1 MESMVKIRPDS
12 SPSTLPTEV
21 RSATIEVSRQEK
33 TAFPTRLRLA
43 TSMKPIKPGP
53 KATPAASVPRES
65 RIHEDLALI
74 EMVLGGSTVH
84 WHAFVDRYAGLIYSV
99 VRRQLFVEDEDE
111 VRTVFADILET
122 LYRGKLA
129 EFRGSSELST
139 WLIVVSRGKALD
151 HLRHLQGRRKHPQG
165 YESLSPF
172 EREVF
177 RLHHVEGLG
186 FDAVIHTL
194 HSAGMPANAEL
205 IAHAVLKIEGTL
217 DRHYLRRLE
226 SDAKAPALGVVS
238 GRLLDF
244 LNHMD
249 IQREG
254 SEEDPS
260 ADFLDR
266 DATERMAA
274 RVRELLSALSDEER
288 DIVRLRFEE
297 GWTAQRIA
305 EEKGLPGQRRVYTIL
320 DGVLK
325 KLRRGLGGD

>member
-1 MESMVKIRPDS
+1 
-12 SPSTLPTEV
+12 
-21 RSATIEVSRQEK
+21 
-33 TAFPTRLRLA
+33 
-43 TSMKPIKPGP
+43 MKPVKPGTRQNP
-53 KATPAASVPRES
+53 NQPSQRES
-65 RIHEDLALI
+65 RVHEDLALI

-111 VRTVFADILET
+111 VRTVFADILEA
-122 LYRGKLA
+122 LYRGKLG
-129 EFRGSSELST
+129 EFRGNSELST

-151 HLRHLQGRRKHPQG
+151 HLRHLQGRRKNPQG
-165 YESLSPF
+165 YDTLSPF

-186 FDAVIHTL
+186 FDAVIHSL
-194 HSAGMPANAEL
+194 QSAGMPANAEM

-226 SDAKAPALGVVS
+226 ADAKAPALGVVS
-238 GRLLDF
+238 GRLLEF

-249 IQREG
+249 VLREQSDEEHP
-254 SEEDPS
+254 SE
-260 ADFLDR
+260 FLDR

-274 RVRELLSALSDEER
+274 RVRELLSGLSEQER
-288 DIVRLRFEE
+288 EIVRLRYEE
-297 GWTAQRIA
+297 NWTAQRISD
-305 EEKGLPGQRRVYTIL
+305 EKGLGSQRRVYTIL
-320 DGVLK
+320 EGVLR

>member
-1 MESMVKIRPDS
+1 
-12 SPSTLPTEV
+12 
-21 RSATIEVSRQEK
+21 
-33 TAFPTRLRLA
+33 
-43 TSMKPIKPGP
+43 MKPIKPGP
-53 KATPAASVPRES
+53 RSIPASNQPQRET
-65 RIHEDLALI
+65 RVQEDLALI
-74 EMVLGGSTVH
+74 EMILGGSTVH

-99 VRRQLFVEDEDE
+99 VRRQLFVEDDDE
-111 VRTVFADILET
+111 VRTVFADILDA

-129 EFRGSSELST
+129 EFRGNSELST

-165 YESLSPF
+165 YETLSPF

-177 RLHHVEGLG
+177 RLYHVEGLG
-186 FDAVIHTL
+186 FDAVIHSL
-194 HSAGMPANAEL
+194 QSAGMPANAEM
-205 IAHAVLKIEGTL
+205 IAHAVLKIESTL
-217 DRHYLRRLE
+217 DKHYLRRLE

-249 IQREG
+249 IQREQSDDEHP
-254 SEEDPS
+254 SE
-260 ADFLDR
+260 FLDR

-274 RVRELLSALSDEER
+274 RVRELLSELSEEER

-305 EEKGLPGQRRVYTIL
+305 EEKGYSGQRRVYTVL
-320 DGVLK
+320 EGVLR
-325 KLRRGLGGD
+325 KLRKGLGRE

>member
-1 MESMVKIRPDS
+1 
-12 SPSTLPTEV
+12 
-21 RSATIEVSRQEK
+21 
-33 TAFPTRLRLA
+33 
-43 TSMKPIKPGP
+43 MKPVKPGQKHFP
-53 KATPAASVPRES
+53 VSPAQRES
-65 RIHEDLALI
+65 RVHEDLALI

-111 VRTVFADILET
+111 VRTVFADILEA

-151 HLRHLQGRRKHPQG
+151 HLRHLQGRRKNPQG
-165 YESLSPF
+165 YETLSPF

-177 RLHHVEGLG
+177 RLYHVEGLG
-186 FDAVIHTL
+186 FDAVIHSL
-194 HSAGMPANAEL
+194 QSAGMPANAEM

-226 SDAKAPALGVVS
+226 ADAKAPALGVVS
-238 GRLLDF
+238 GRLLEF

-249 IQREG
+249 VVRERTDEHQ
-254 SEEDPS
+254 SEQ
-260 ADFLDR
+260 LDR
-266 DATERMAA
+266 DDTERMAA
-274 RVRELLSALSDEER
+274 RVRELLAELSDEER

>member
-1 MESMVKIRPDS
+1 
-12 SPSTLPTEV
+12 
-21 RSATIEVSRQEK
+21 
-33 TAFPTRLRLA
+33 
-43 TSMKPIKPGP
+43 MKPVKPGP
-53 KATPAASVPRES
+53 KRVPASPEKRES

-111 VRTVFADILET
+111 VRTVFADILEV
-122 LYRGKLA
+122 LYNGKLA
-129 EFRGSSELST
+129 EFRGNSELST

-151 HLRHLQGRRKHPQG
+151 HLRHLQGRRKNPQG
-165 YESLSPF
+165 YETLSPF

-186 FDAVIHTL
+186 FDAVIHSL
-194 HSAGMPANAEL
+194 QSAGMPANAEM
-205 IAHAVLKIEGTL
+205 IAHAVLKIESTL

-226 SDAKAPALGVVS
+226 ADAKAPALGVVS
-238 GRLLDF
+238 GRLLEF

-249 IQREG
+249 IQRENDDD
-254 SEEDPS
+254 DP
-260 ADFLDR
+260 ATDFLDR

-274 RVRELLSALSDEER
+274 RVKELLKDLSDDER
-288 DIVRLRFEE
+288 EIVRLRFEE

-305 EEKGLPGQRRVYTIL
+305 DEKGLPGQRRVYTIL
-320 DGVLK
+320 DGIFR
-325 KLRRGLGGD
+325 KLRRGLGRD

>member
-1 MESMVKIRPDS
+1 
-12 SPSTLPTEV
+12 
-21 RSATIEVSRQEK
+21 
-33 TAFPTRLRLA
+33 
-43 TSMKPIKPGP
+43 MKPVKPGP
-53 KATPAASVPRES
+53 RNSPSSSAQRES
-65 RIHEDLALI
+65 RVHEDLALI

-111 VRTVFADILET
+111 VRTVFADILEA

-129 EFRGSSELST
+129 EFRGNSELST

-151 HLRHLQGRRKHPQG
+151 HLRHLQGRRKSPQG
-165 YESLSPF
+165 YDTLSPF

-186 FDAVIHTL
+186 FDAVIHSL
-194 HSAGMPANAEL
+194 QSAGMPANAEM

-238 GRLLDF
+238 GRLLEF
-244 LNHMD
+244 MNHLD
-249 IQREG
+249 IQRERADD
-254 SEEDPS
+254 DP
-260 ADFLDR
+260 AGGMLDH
-266 DATERMAA
+266 DATQRMAA
-274 RVRELLSALSDEER
+274 RVRELLAGLSDEER
-288 DIVRLRFEE
+288 EIVRLRYEE

-305 EEKGLPGQRRVYTIL
+305 EEKGLAGQRRVYTIL
-320 DGVLK
+320 DGVLR

>member
-1 MESMVKIRPDS
+1 
-12 SPSTLPTEV
+12 
-21 RSATIEVSRQEK
+21 
-33 TAFPTRLRLA
+33 
-43 TSMKPIKPGP
+43 MKPIKPGP
-53 KATPAASVPRES
+53 KQQSATPAQRES

-84 WHAFVDRYAGLIYSV
+84 WHAFIDRYAGLIYSV

-111 VRTVFADILET
+111 VRTVFADILEA

-165 YESLSPF
+165 YETLSPF

-186 FDAVIHTL
+186 FDAVIHSL
-194 HSAGMPANAEL
+194 HSAGLPANAEM

-226 SDAKAPALGVVS
+226 ADAKAPALGVVS
-238 GRLLDF
+238 GRLLEF

-249 IQREG
+249 IQREHAD
-254 SEEDPS
+254 EDQPWE
-260 ADFLDR
+260 FIDR
-266 DATERMAA
+266 AATERMAA
-274 RVRELLSALSDEER
+274 RIRELLATLSDEER
-288 DIVRLRFEE
+288 DIVRLRYEE

-305 EEKGLPGQRRVYTIL
+305 DEKGLAGQRRVYTIL
-320 DGVLK
+320 DNVLK
-325 KLRRGLGGD
+325 KLRRGLGGDGP

>member
-1 MESMVKIRPDS
+1 
-12 SPSTLPTEV
+12 
-21 RSATIEVSRQEK
+21 
-33 TAFPTRLRLA
+33 
-43 TSMKPIKPGP
+43 MKPIKPGP
-53 KATPAASVPRES
+53 RSIPASVPQRES
-65 RIHEDLALI
+65 RVHEDLALI
-74 EMVLGGSTVH
+74 EMILGGSTVH

-99 VRRQLFVEDEDE
+99 VRRQLFVEDDDE
-111 VRTVFADILET
+111 VRTVFADILES

-151 HLRHLQGRRKHPQG
+151 HLRHLQGRRKNPQG

-177 RLHHVEGLG
+177 RLYHVEGLG
-186 FDAVIHTL
+186 FDAVIHSL
-194 HSAGMPANAEL
+194 QSAGMPANAEM
-205 IAHAVLKIEGTL
+205 IAHAVLKVESTL
-217 DRHYLRRLE
+217 DKHYLRRLE

-249 IQREG
+249 IQRER
-254 SEEDPS
+254 
-260 ADFLDR
+260 ADDDHPAEFLDR

-274 RVRELLSALSDEER
+274 RVRELLGELSPEER

-305 EEKGLPGQRRVYTIL
+305 DEKGFSGQRRVYTIL
-320 DGVLK
+320 DGVLR
-325 KLRRGLGGD
+325 KLRKGLGGE